1 MTKEP
6 KRIISSY
13 ILHTVLQ
20 YCSVLIVYS
29 LFSNV
34 TVCSAAGNK
43 SHKLGRGLQSN
54 GIVCKFSHEFPPKN
68 LVQSRFFSVKPS
80 WSALAFRHSNVFEAI
95 WISFDCNDEV
105 VKCKLNLPIV
115 EFSQTRLFARHV
127 VMIPSTFRTLTELE
141 GVKALTS
148 LTPPLGLPC
157 LPQRPAGSHHRRR
170 YFLLSVAGDDISVIC
185 NASTFLF
192 SRRIPMMEHYSL

>member
-1 MTKEP
+1 MFCWQ
-6 KRIISSY
+6 
-13 ILHTVLQ
+13 H
-20 YCSVLIVYS
+20 
-29 LFSNV
+29 
-34 TVCSAAGNK
+34 K
-43 SHKLGRGLQSN
+43 SHKLGRGLQCN

-68 LVQSRFFSVKPS
+68 LVQSRLFFGQAIVMVSFGIPT
-80 WSALAFRHSNVFEAI
+80 FQRIRSNMNFVLLRL
-95 WISFDCNDEV
+95 DYEV

-141 GVKALTS
+141 GVKALTF

-157 LPQRPAGSHHRRR
+157 LPKQPPGSHIRRR